1 MTHLEVSSFNNHTKP
16 IEPFITCIIVLTL
29 LTNGNRII
37 SPNLLK
43 HEKSD
48 IENNNLWTT
57 AYFYATLLRLQLLLI
72 EIYQQ
77 QTIDYL
83 HHFCPDGVHIYY
95 SCFHLSLFSFHSH
108 IPLSHNFFMGICF
121 AVWVSF
127 LMSSRS
133 LIVLKPKHQVV
144 TKQSLEYEHKALNV
158 NTKPWMWT
166 HSWSTTLST
175 QSLECEHKALTVNT

>member
-77 QTIDYL
+77 QTIDY
-83 HHFCPDGVHIYY
+83 
-95 SCFHLSLFSFHSH
+95 
-108 IPLSHNFFMGICF
+108 
-121 AVWVSF
+121 
-127 LMSSRS
+127 
-133 LIVLKPKHQVV
+133 
-144 TKQSLEYEHKALNV
+144 
-158 NTKPWMWT
+158 
-166 HSWSTTLST
+166 
-175 QSLECEHKALTVNT
+175 